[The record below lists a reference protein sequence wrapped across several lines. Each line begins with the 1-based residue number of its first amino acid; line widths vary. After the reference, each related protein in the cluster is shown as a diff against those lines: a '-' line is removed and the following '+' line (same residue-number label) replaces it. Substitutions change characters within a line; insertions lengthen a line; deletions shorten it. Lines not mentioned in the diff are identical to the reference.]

1 MRFYPDIPRSR
12 RDAILGDVLVLVLL
26 LLLAWLGMRVHDAV
40 AELSAVPRGV
50 GDTGAALQ
58 RGFED
63 AGDAVGAV
71 PAVGGPLGDAL
82 RDAGQG
88 AGGQIQATARSGEED
103 VDSLANLLGVLM
115 FLLPAVAVLS
125 RYLPDR
131 IADVRRLTAAAR
143 AIGTAL
149 TPERE
154 RSLAMRAAFGL
165 PYERL
170 ARYTRDPLGDL
181 EAGRHDGLVAAALD
195 DAGLRPG
202 RGRPDATARRHGDSQ
217 ARA

>member
-1 MRFYPDIPRSR
+1 MRFYPDTPRSR
-12 RDAILGDVLVLVLL
+12 RDAILGDVLVLVVL
-26 LLLAWLGMRVHDAV
+26 LLLAWLGIKVHDAV
-40 AELSAVPRGV
+40 AELAAVPRGV

-63 AGDAVGAV
+63 AGDAVGGV
-71 PAVGGPLGDAL
+71 PALGGPLGDAL

-88 AGGQIQATARSGEED
+88 AGGEIQATARSGEED
-103 VDSLANLLGVLM
+103 VNQLANLLGVLI

-125 RYLPDR
+125 RFLPDR

-143 AIGTAL
+143 AIGPAL
-149 TPERE
+149 TAERE
-154 RSLAMRAAFGL
+154 RSLAMRAAYGL

-170 ARYTRDPLGDL
+170 VRFTPDPLGDL

-195 DAGLRPG
+195 DAGI
-202 RGRPDATARRHGDSQ
+202 RR
-217 ARA
+217 R

>member
-1 MRFYPDIPRSR
+1 MRFYPDIPSSR
-12 RDAILGDVLVLVLL
+12 RSAILGDVLVLVLL
-26 LLLAWLGMRVHDAV
+26 LLLAWLGVKVHGAV
-40 AELSAVPRGV
+40 AELAAVPRGV
-50 GDTGAALQ
+50 GDTGAAIQ

-63 AGDAVGAV
+63 AGDAVGGV

-88 AGGQIQATARSGEED
+88 AGGEIQATARSGEED
-103 VDSLANLLGVLM
+103 VNDLATLLGALM

-131 IADVRRLTAAAR
+131 VADARRLTAASR
-143 AIGTAL
+143 AIGRVL

-154 RSLAMRAAFGL
+154 RSLAMRAAYGL

-170 ARYTRDPLGDL
+170 ARYTPDPLGDL

-195 DAGLRPG
+195 DAGLRPS
-202 RGRPDATARRHGDSQ
+202 HG
-217 ARA
+217 

>member
-1 MRFYPDIPRSR
+1 MRFYPDTPHSR
-12 RDAILGDVLVLVLL
+12 RAAILGDVLVLVLL
-26 LLLAWLGMRVHDAV
+26 LLLAWLGLKVHDAV
-40 AELSAVPRGV
+40 AELAAVPRGV

-63 AGDAVGAV
+63 AGDAVGGV
-71 PAVGGPLGDAL
+71 PAVGGPIGDAL

-88 AGGQIQATARSGEED
+88 AGGRIQATARSGEED
-103 VDSLANLLGVLM
+103 VDDLARLLGFLM

-125 RYLPDR
+125 RYLPER
-131 IADVRRLTAAAR
+131 VITVRRLTAASR

-154 RSLAMRAAFGL
+154 RTLAMRAAFGL

-170 ARYTRDPLGDL
+170 VRYTRDPLGDL

-202 RGRPDATARRHGDSQ
+202 RPRSAQTS
-217 ARA
+217 